1 MFSTSILQ
9 TLLSLY
15 GFGAKPAG
23 RRRPAPV
30 VIGDRPS
37 LRRLG

>member
-1 MFSTSILQ
+1 MIFPTSILQ

-15 GFGAKPAG
+15 GLAPKPQVA

-30 VIGDRPS
+30 VIGNPS
-37 LRRLG
+37 ARWR